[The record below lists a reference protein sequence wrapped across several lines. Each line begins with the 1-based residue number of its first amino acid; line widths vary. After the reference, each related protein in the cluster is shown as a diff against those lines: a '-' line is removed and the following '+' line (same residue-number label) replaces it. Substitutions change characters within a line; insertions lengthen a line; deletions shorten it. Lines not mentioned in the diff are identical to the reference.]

1 MVVKFFN
8 FTKKLNSTGQP
19 PINTPNV
26 TFNNVVLKAPTNVMK
41 PILELAGVTWTNAKN
56 YTYLNYAY
64 IEDFRRFYWVHNWH
78 FVNAKLICDLEVD
91 VLATYKAQFEASS
104 QFVLRSASHF
114 DGNIVDT
121 KYPVKAQEP
130 TITPGYFAYN
140 PLLPPANADG
150 VVVVGIVNKSGSITG
165 CVCYYVMGIY
175 AFSELC
181 DKLFSLSTQ
190 WGTGGTD
197 IADGIKKAITD
208 PFQYFVSAVW
218 LPYTVA
224 DFTNRQLAVQT
235 TGIYCGYDVIQLS
248 NQAYQFLDK
257 IEISFTNKIRFSL
270 PYHPQ
275 SAARG
280 NYMNFAPYSRYYLS
294 FYPFTALSE
303 LDGSSFGGGD
313 FLYCIYTV
321 DLRTGKGICSI
332 CKDYVGSDETY
343 FTDLQ
348 PSQIV
353 RSYEAQIGVNI
364 PIAAIHTALPQSI
377 AAIVPM
383 AVTGAATAVQQS
395 GGFIQTLKKVW
406 ATSSNAVA
414 DLIGAS
420 ESEKQAAF
428 DVIGAQPFNAGD
440 VSKIAEGAFAAKSTC
455 EINGSQGTMS
465 FNPHMP
471 IAFWGE
477 FVQATDDAP
486 ALYGRPLCKYRR
498 IVPADGNDP
507 MTGYIC
513 CDNPVIAAPSGA
525 YPSEIAEIENQL
537 ATGLFLE

>member
-1 MVVKFFN
+1 MEVKFFN

-19 PINTPNV
+19 PIATPAL
-26 TFNNVVLKAPTNVMK
+26 TASAVVLKAPTNVMK
-41 PILELAGVTWTNAKN
+41 PVLELAGVSWANAKT

-64 IEDFRRFYWVHNWH
+64 IEDFRRYYWVHNWH
-78 FVNAKLICDLEVD
+78 FVNAKLVCDLEVD
-91 VLATYKAQFEASS
+91 VLATYKAQIEAST
-104 QFVLRSASHF
+104 QFVLRSASHY

-121 KYPVKAQEP
+121 KYPVKATEP
-130 TITPGYFAYN
+130 SITAGYYNYN
-140 PLLPPANADG
+140 PLLPAPNADG
-150 VVVVGIVNKSGSITG
+150 VVVVGIVNQSGSVTG
-165 CVCYYVMGIY
+165 CVTYYVMGIY

-181 DKLFSLSTQ
+181 TKLFNLSTQ
-190 WGTGGTD
+190 WGSGGTD
-197 IADGIKKAITD
+197 IAEGIKKAITD

-218 LPYTVA
+218 LPYSVS
-224 DFTNRQLAVQT
+224 DFTVRNLATQT
-235 TGIYCGYDVIQLS
+235 AAVYVGYDIIQLS

-257 IEISFTNKIRFSL
+257 IEIAFTNLIRFSL

-275 SAARG
+275 SNARG

-303 LDGSSFGGGD
+303 LDASSFGGGD
-313 FLYCIYTV
+313 FLYAVYTV

-332 CKDYVGSDETY
+332 CKDYSGSDTTY
-343 FTDLQ
+343 YSDLQ
-348 PSQIV
+348 PSQII
-353 RSYEAQIGVNI
+353 RSYEAQVGVNI
-364 PIAAIHTALPQSI
+364 PIAAIHTALPTSI
-377 AAIVPM
+377 ADMIPM

-395 GGFIQTLKKVW
+395 GGFAQTLKKIW

-414 DLIGAS
+414 NLIGAS
-420 ESEKQAAF
+420 ENEKQAAF
-428 DVIGAQPFNAGD
+428 DIIGAQPFNAGD
-440 VSKIAEGAFAAKSTC
+440 VSNIAQGAFAAKSTC

-465 FNPHMP
+465 FNQHMP

-477 FVQATDDAP
+477 FVDATDDAV

-498 IVPADGNDP
+498 LVPADGSDP
-507 MTGYIC
+507 MRGFIC